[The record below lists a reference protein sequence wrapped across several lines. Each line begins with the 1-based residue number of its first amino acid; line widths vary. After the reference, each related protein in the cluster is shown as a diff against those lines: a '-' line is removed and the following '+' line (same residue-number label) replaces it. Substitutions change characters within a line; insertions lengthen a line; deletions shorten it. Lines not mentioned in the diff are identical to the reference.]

1 MSRQCKPLALGQLMH
16 KEKNIHTL
24 LLLHLAVFLAGWTGI
39 FGRLISLSG
48 LPLVWYRMSVSIVTL
63 ALAML
68 FMRKLHLPKGKNLA
82 RIFLC
87 GFVLATHWVAFYASI
102 QASNVSVGVACIA
115 TTSFFTALLNI
126 FFNRKEASWKEFVI
140 SFISIVGVM
149 LIFSLDVRYRLG
161 IGLGLLCSLA
171 YAVFALLHIKTSEKV
186 KEDSSTMLFYELIGG
201 FCFLTL
207 CIPLFL
213 KLMPGNAILPT
224 NTDIVWLILL
234 GSIFT
239 VLPFLLQLHALRRI
253 SAFTVNLAYNLEPVY
268 SIAFAAI
275 IFGELQELNWSFWL
289 GIALIVTSVVIQT
302 LRVKNRQTQ

>member
-1 MSRQCKPLALGQLMH
+1 MRQ
-16 KEKNIHTL
+16 EKNIHTL

-48 LPLVWYRMSVSIVTL
+48 LPLVWYRMFVSIITL
-63 ALAML
+63 ALAL
-68 FMRKLHLPKGKNLA
+68 LCMRRLHLPKGKNLV
-82 RIFLC
+82 RICAC

-115 TTSFFTALLNI
+115 TTSFFTALLNV

-140 SFISIVGVM
+140 SFISIVGVL

-161 IGLGLLCSLA
+161 IALGLLCSLA
-171 YAVFALLHIKTSEKV
+171 YAVFALLHIRTSEKV
-186 KEDSSTMLFYELIGG
+186 KEDSATMLLYELVGG
-201 FCFLTL
+201 FFFLTL

-213 KLMPGNAILPT
+213 RLMPENEIIPT
-224 NTDIVWLILL
+224 QQDVVWLLLL

-239 VLPFLLQLHALRRI
+239 VLPFLLQLHAFRRI
-253 SAFTVNLAYNLEPVY
+253 SAFTVNLVYNLEPVY

-289 GIALIVTSVVIQT
+289 GITLIVISVVIQT
-302 LRVKNRQTQ
+302 LRVKDRSSRCTGKM